1 MSDTTKISWTHH
13 TFNMI
18 MGCNK
23 VGPGCENCYAEEMVV
38 NRYHRT
44 APQEQPD
51 GTVLELAVWGP
62 RAPRKVLSD
71 KYWLEPHEWNYQ
83 ASIWGERRR
92 VFCCSLGDVFENHPT
107 VIGELPKLWPLIRA
121 TPWLDWLLL
130 TKRSNRIEQSLPEDW
145 GAGYP
150 NVWLGVSVE
159 DDHHSRLKRVD
170 DLRKIPA
177 AVRFIS
183 YEPAL
188 SSIAQLV
195 DLTGIDWLIYGGESG
210 PNYRQD
216 DPQWAEDIRELCEKH
231 GTAFYYKQGAAR
243 QQAAVTT
250 LNGVT
255 YHNYPTGRVPIPVG
269 I

>member
-1 MSDTTKISWTHH
+1 MVI
-13 TFNMI
+13 
-18 MGCNK
+18 GCNN

-38 NRYHRT
+38 GLRGWT
-44 APQEQPD
+44 APKEQPD
-51 GTVLELAVWGP
+51 GTVVELPVWGP
-62 RAPRKVLSD
+62 RAPRKVLSEN
-71 KYWLEPHEWNYQ
+71 YWRTPYEWNYF
-83 ASIWGERRR
+83 ASYWRTRRR

-107 VIGELPKLWPLIRA
+107 VIDELPKLWALIRA

-145 GAGYP
+145 GEGYF

-170 DLRKIPA
+170 DLRNIPA
-177 AVRFIS
+177 AARFIS

-188 SSIAQLV
+188 SPIAHKVNLA
-195 DLTGIDWLIYGGESG
+195 GIDWLIYGGESG
-210 PNYRQD
+210 PNWRRD

-243 QQAAVTT
+243 LQGAVTT
-250 LNGVT
+250 LNDVT
-255 YHNYPTGRVPIPVG
+255 YYNYPIGRVPIPTD

>member
-1 MSDTTKISWTHH
+1 M
-13 TFNMI
+13 
-18 MGCNK
+18 
-23 VGPGCENCYAEEMVV
+23 
-38 NRYHRT
+38 
-44 APQEQPD
+44 
-51 GTVLELAVWGP
+51 
-62 RAPRKVLSD
+62 
-71 KYWLEPHEWNYQ
+71 
-83 ASIWGERRR
+83 
-92 VFCCSLGDVFENHPT
+92 
-107 VIGELPKLWPLIRA
+107 GELPKLWALIRA

-145 GAGYP
+145 GEGYF

-170 DLRKIPA
+170 DLRNIPA

-188 SSIAQLV
+188 SPIAHEV

-210 PNYRQD
+210 PNWRQD

-231 GTAFYYKQGAAR
+231 KTAFYYKQGAAFR
-243 QQAAVTT
+243 QGAVTT

-255 YHNYPTGRVPIPVG
+255 YHNYPTSRVTIPTD